1 MSYLIAFAFL
11 AILGSLAC
19 ALYFMMKDGTDGKA
33 KTSHMARALA
43 IRVGLSV
50 LLFVCILLA
59 WKLGFIQPTGLP
71 SGG

>member
-1 MSYLIAFAFL
+1 MSYLIAFAFV

-19 ALYFMMKDGTDGKA
+19 ALYFMMKDGTGGKV
-33 KTSHMARALA
+33 KTSNMARALA
-43 IRVGLSV
+43 VRVGLSI

-71 SGG
+71 SVG

>member
-1 MSYLIAFAFL
+1 MSYLIAFAFV

-19 ALYFMMKDGTDGKA
+19 ALFFMMKDGTDGKA
-33 KTSHMARALA
+33 KTSNMARALA
-43 IRVGLSV
+43 VRVGLSV

-59 WKLGFIQPTGLP
+59 WKFGLIQPTGLP